1 MRARLDRLRQDPF
14 VQAFFKAASLSM
26 VLRLAWAVVNYAGVV
41 LLARWLAPD
50 DYGIYAFVMSAVMFL
65 SVLCGMGAQTSLA
78 RFLGQYMGQ
87 GTPGL
92 GRGAIHFFT
101 WRVLTVSSIASAL
114 CIAGAFL
121 AFYQGYIDD
130 PRPYA
135 VGALILPA
143 FTVIDAQLGIA
154 RAYGAIFLAL
164 APKDVLW
171 RAALIPLA
179 LGVTMFIV
187 PEFQLVTLL
196 GGSALLIT
204 LAALGQRVALRRIM
218 PDDFRD
224 AEPEQDVA
232 EWKSVAGPIWLTLV
246 AGNLLNTIDTVTLG
260 FFLQPSAVGL
270 YYAASRTAVLVSF
283 LLMVTSTVVG
293 PQVSRHYHAAEY
305 DKLRKLI
312 KMSAVLIFVPSLF
325 AFAVLA
331 IFARQVLGLFGEEF
345 VAMRWELI
353 ILAAGQA
360 VNASVGCVRIVAV
373 MTGHQLQSA
382 WIQVPCSVL
391 TSLAM
396 VFGAWQYGSLGVA
409 IATSLGISATAIA
422 LWIYVRRVTGFDPS
436 ILGIISQPR
445 QR

>member
-14 VQAFFKAASLSM
+14 VQTFFKAASLSM

-78 RFLGQYMGQ
+78 RFLGQYIGQ
-87 GTPGL
+87 EKPGL
-92 GRGAIHFFT
+92 GRGAIDFFT
-101 WRVLTVSSIASAL
+101 RRVLTVSSVASAL
-114 CIAGAFL
+114 CIL
-121 AFYQGYIDD
+121 AALIAYFAGYIDD

-179 LGVTMFIV
+179 LGVTMFIM
-187 PEFQLVTLL
+187 PEHQLVTLL

-204 LAALGQRVALRRIM
+204 LAALGQRVALWRIM
-218 PDDFRD
+218 PEDFR
-224 AEPEQDVA
+224 AATPEDDRA
-232 EWKSVAGPIWLTLV
+232 EWKNVAAPIWLTLV

-260 FFLQPSAVGL
+260 FFLEPQAVGM
-270 YYAASRTAVLVSF
+270 YFAASRTAVLVGF

-293 PQVSRHYHAAEY
+293 PQVSRHYHAMEY
-305 DKLRKLI
+305 DKLRKLL
-312 KMSAVLIFVPSLF
+312 KMSAMLIFLPSLF

-331 IFARQVLGLFGEEF
+331 VFGTEILRLFGENF
-345 VAMRWELI
+345 TAMKWELI
-353 ILAAGQA
+353 ILAGGQV
-360 VNASVGCVRIVAV
+360 VNASVGCVRIAAV
-373 MTGHQLQSA
+373 MTGHQTQSA

-391 TSLAM
+391 TSFAM
-396 VFGAWQYGSLGVA
+396 VFGAWQYGSMGVA
-409 IATSLGISATAIA
+409 VATAVGTGGTAIA
-422 LWIYVRRVTGFDPS
+422 LWIYVRRATGFDPS
-436 ILGIISQPR
+436 IVGLLSQPAPR
-445 QR
+445 